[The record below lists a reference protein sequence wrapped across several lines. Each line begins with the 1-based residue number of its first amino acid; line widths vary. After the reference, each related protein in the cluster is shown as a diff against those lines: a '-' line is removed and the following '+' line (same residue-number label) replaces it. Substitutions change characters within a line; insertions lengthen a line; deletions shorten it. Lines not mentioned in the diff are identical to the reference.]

1 MLIAASAAVSLVLV
15 GLLAIA
21 ITPDRSP
28 EPIAASSTVSDAA
41 ATPAVLVS
49 SSPSAAVTPTAL
61 PVVTPVGDEGWAVT
75 TWDAVGGETGW
86 MQARLPS
93 GAEVQIEV
101 IGSDRATGLVVV
113 TLPMS
118 ADAHGYQLAADPPRP
133 SDTVVIHGPEPQVVS
148 LLDLAQLDVEEGTPV
163 VDAAGELVGLCTGS
177 YDGTTLMTV
186 DTMPG
191 DDATAAPGADTTT
204 AVETTGP
211 PTTTATTI
219 VESTTVESTIP
230 GSSEPTS
237 SVEQSTT
244 VETTTPESAP
254 STAPDATAGESIGPA
269 YPPGR

>member
-1 MLIAASAAVSLVLV
+1 MVTSW
-15 GLLAIA
+15 
-21 ITPDRSP
+21 P
-28 EPIAASSTVSDAA
+28 PI
-41 ATPAVLVS
+41 P
-49 SSPSAAVTPTAL
+49 PGRPTR
-61 PVVTPVGDEGWAVT
+61 W
-75 TWDAVGGETGW
+75 
-86 MQARLPS
+86 S
-93 GAEVQIEV
+93 
-101 IGSDRATGLVVV
+101 
-113 TLPMS
+113 
-118 ADAHGYQLAADPPRP
+118 
-133 SDTVVIHGPEPQVVS
+133 IHGPEPQVVS